1 VRKSVAT
8 ADNRLNV
15 TIIYKNA
22 GKTRA
27 KCFQHA
33 FSNIVLITKFDPIR
47 RIIPI
52 SDNTICHVRNC
63 TKSSGGNIMNTE
75 KIVFIAGLILA
86 LATALVNVP
95 YAVLALI
102 VLGLVHGVIGVDAGD
117 RQFFFVTAI
126 ALAAAAGAL
135 AGIPELGKVLTQII
149 SNISLF
155 INAAVIAIFVQLV
168 IDEVKA

>member
-1 VRKSVAT
+1 M
-8 ADNRLNV
+8 
-15 TIIYKNA
+15 NA
-22 GKTRA
+22 
-27 KCFQHA
+27 
-33 FSNIVLITKFDPIR
+33 
-47 RIIPI
+47 
-52 SDNTICHVRNC
+52 
-63 TKSSGGNIMNTE
+63 E
-75 KIVFIAGLILA
+75 KIVFIAGLVLA
-86 LATALVNVP
+86 LVTALVNVP

-102 VLGLVHGVIGVDAGD
+102 VLGLVHGVIGVEAGD